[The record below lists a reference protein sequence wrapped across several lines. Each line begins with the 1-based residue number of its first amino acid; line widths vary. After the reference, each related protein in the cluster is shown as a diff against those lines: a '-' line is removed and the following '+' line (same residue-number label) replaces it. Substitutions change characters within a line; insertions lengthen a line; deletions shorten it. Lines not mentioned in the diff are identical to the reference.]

1 MMQQDSI
8 TVHASHPDGHEGYVL
23 LLRRPDPQGRV
34 SWREWSSDD
43 YVLLLH
49 RPDSQGRVSWREWSS
64 DDYVGPPREG
74 SSSIDEVEQRL
85 REWAQGGWKLSES
98 VHLVDSWL
106 RGS

>member
-23 LLRRPDPQGRV
+23 LLRRPDP
-34 SWREWSSDD
+34 
-43 YVLLLH
+43 
-49 RPDSQGRVSWREWSS
+49 QGRVSWREWSS